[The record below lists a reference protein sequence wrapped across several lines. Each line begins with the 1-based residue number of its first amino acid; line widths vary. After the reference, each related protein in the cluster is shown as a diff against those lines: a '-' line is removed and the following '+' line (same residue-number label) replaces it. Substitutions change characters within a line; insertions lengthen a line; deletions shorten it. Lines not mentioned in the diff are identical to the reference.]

1 MGARLGYPI
10 YLISHSASV
19 MALNKKKGE
28 KIMFVR
34 TVRFLM
40 LLTVV
45 LALAACGGGGGG
57 KTAGDQPAKVAGAI
71 EFPAETATKQTAK
84 QVNAS
89 VTVLDV
95 LIKVYSVET
104 GQEVP
109 GLNIIVQRDDS
120 NPNQNLYS
128 YSASGIV
135 PNKNYLFKAIRRG
148 QIVRRYIPSTDV
160 TSGADVTGQTVDP
173 VSTATVII
181 VQSKLN
187 LPAGT
192 MLGESPLPPTVTTVK
207 VNDINPKLLESTI
220 RTEILA
226 GKTSSNIT
234 LVNAVTNSISS
245 NTDPVAA
252 PTAAIT
258 TSATSAATNYLPPP
272 TTADAAKVYVA
283 QASAALAKQDVAAAS
298 IAYENALVADPANKD
313 ANFGGALTKIVMLI
327 DDPKI
332 KDIFLK
338 WGVISPSANQ
348 VLSHSSPIGNPFQN
362 WTSAFQQVPSTGLPK
377 NSAKSTAAGQDAARS
392 VISSFS
398 MMRSTLPK
406 FVPTG
411 AASKSTA
418 KTTAS
423 STIPATA
430 PTVSDMQ
437 VTITGTVIPA
447 LNEALARLKK
457 VEGAGYTY
465 KMTKEMQGNP
475 VSGVDITMNDGEIY
489 ALETAINAFLCAL
502 NVGASY
508 NLDVYDYDAN
518 GTRNDYNKLSQD
530 PLKTI
535 NQSTFFTLKTTGAT
549 SMQAGLTALQDSV
562 ANLEKAYN
570 VLKTRT
576 AAQTA
581 SGQGAFDLANMT
593 AQDKIDFEK
602 FLGYA
607 KKAVAGQTDILYN
620 NDTKSIAV
628 NITKLFTNPLTR
640 NNAPTLGYDV
650 QPDAVLSAKYNKPVA
665 GEQTNYGWT
674 YPIESEIVPTAD
686 IPDYTLNGILPTNT
700 IANNVAGFNGILPV
714 VSGKLLSGATDS
726 DLYNF
731 TTDGTF
737 VYYINYGSPYQIKK
751 IDPSTGV
758 VSVLASGN
766 PTGNA
771 SLQRLLWYNGNL
783 HAVSIPYNYSSY
795 SYSIELAPVTV
806 TNGTY
811 AVGSVVKS
819 IPLSSNQWPSAVA
832 SVGTDIY
839 YALESWNQLTYTN
852 TSEIRKISNLTTDV
866 SLFTVSDYIS
876 SLNVSGNYLY
886 AGEEKRSLNSPYSV
900 VATYANAHSDILV
913 GGYFYSIDNGKIIK
927 KAGTPTGGSAKLVSS
942 MF

>member
-1 MGARLGYPI
+1 
-10 YLISHSASV
+10 
-19 MALNKKKGE
+19 
-28 KIMFVR
+28 MFVR

-40 LLTVV
+40 LLTAV

-57 KTAGDQPAKVAGAI
+57 KTAGEQTAKVAGAI

-95 LIKVYSVET
+95 VINVFSVET
-104 GQEVP
+104 GLEVK

-120 NPNQNLYS
+120 NPNKNLYS
-128 YSASGIV
+128 YTASGIV
-135 PNKNYLFKAIRRG
+135 PNKNYLFKASRRG
-148 QIVRRYIPSTDV
+148 QIVRRYVPSTVV
-160 TSGADVTGQTVDP
+160 TSGADVTGQTVDA

-181 VQSKLN
+181 VQTKLN

-192 MLGESPLPPTVTTVK
+192 KLGESPLPPTVTPLA
-207 VNDINPKLLESTI
+207 VNDIKPELLESTI
-220 RTEILA
+220 RTEILD
-226 GKTSSNIT
+226 GKTSSNTT
-234 LVNAVTNSISS
+234 LVNEVSNSISS

-258 TSATSAATNYLPPP
+258 TTANDAASSYTPPV
-272 TTADAAKVYVA
+272 TTVDAAKVYVA

-332 KDIFLK
+332 KDIFQK

-348 VLSHSSPIGNPFQN
+348 VLSHASPIGNPFQN

-377 NSAKSTAAGQDAARS
+377 NSAKSSAAGQDAARS

-411 AASKSTA
+411 AVSKSTA
-418 KTTAS
+418 KTAAS

-489 ALETAINAFLCAL
+489 ALETAINAFLCVL

-508 NLDVYDYDAN
+508 NLDVYDYDGN
-518 GTRNDYNKLSQD
+518 GTRNDYNNVSQD

-549 SMQAGLTALQDSV
+549 SMQSGLTALQDSV

-576 AAQTA
+576 ATQTA
-581 SGQGAFDLANMT
+581 SGQGAFDLTNMT

-628 NITKLFTNPLTR
+628 NVTKLFTNPLTR

-674 YPIESEIVPTAD
+674 YPIESEIVPTSD
-686 IPDYTLNGILPTNT
+686 ILDYTLNGILPTNT
-700 IANNVAGFNGILPV
+700 SANNVAGFNGILPV
-714 VSGKLLSGATDS
+714 VSGKLITGATDFNPVFLS
-726 DLYNF
+726 
-731 TTDGTF
+731 TDG
-737 VYYINYGSPYQIKK
+737 S
-751 IDPSTGV
+751 
-758 VSVLASGN
+758 
-766 PTGNA
+766 
-771 SLQRLLWYNGNL
+771 
-783 HAVSIPYNYSSY
+783 SI
-795 SYSIELAPVTV
+795 
-806 TNGTY
+806 Y
-811 AVGSVVKS
+811 AVGYPSNVLPGTIPTIPIWKINPSDGSAIIIYASGFMGQLLHHSGNFYS
-819 IPLSSNQWPSAVA
+819 IAGQTIYPINTSSTPWVISSTPSA
-832 SVGTDIY
+832 SLGDTTMFQDISSTISNGTDIY
-839 YALESWNQLTYTN
+839 YASIFSDQMTYTQV
-852 TSEIRKISNLTTDV
+852 SQIRKVSNLATDTLITTAPDY
-866 SLFTVSDYIS
+866 LTVIGFA
-876 SLNVSGNYLY
+876 NGYLY
-886 AGEEKRSLNSPYSV
+886 TGTNNSSVEKRNPVTGGVIASYGGTSSSNV
-900 VATYANAHSDILV
+900 IMV
-913 GGYFYSIDNGKIIK
+913 GGYIYQIAGGKVIRY
-927 KAGTPTGGSAKLVSS
+927 AGAPSGGAAKTVGK
-942 MF
+942 